1 MKASNKINI
10 ALLGCGRISKSH
22 INAIVSEKDRCH
34 LVAICDESKEKI
46 KSASQYI
53 QELFYKK
60 GINPPSLV
68 DFTNFKALLS
78 AHEERK
84 IKIDLLVIATPSG
97 FHASQT
103 INAAEYGINICTE
116 KPMAL
121 NVEDGLKMINKC
133 KKNDLKLFVV
143 KQNRLNSTLRDLREK
158 IKEKKFGKI
167 GIVALNVFW
176 HRPQSYYDQD
186 NWRGTEELDGRA
198 LMNQASHYV
207 DLLEWMIGPI
217 KSLSASIAT
226 ISRKIESEDTAVLNL
241 KWLDGTLG
249 SMAVTMITFPK
260 NIEGSITIIGDK
272 GSAKVGGEALNKY
285 EFFYFD
291 DKVNIEEI
299 KKSSYK
305 IKNVYGSGHYE
316 YYTNMLD
323 VLIDKKEAICDGE
336 SGLSSIK
343 IINAAYLSSK
353 SGKEISIR

>member
-1 MKASNKINI
+1 MTSNKINI

-22 INAIVSEKDRCH
+22 INAIFSEKDRCN
-34 LVAICDESKEKI
+34 LVAICDESKEKL
-46 KSASQYI
+46 KSALKYTYD
-53 QELFYKK
+53 LFLEK
-60 GINPPSLV
+60 GSSPPNLL
-68 DFTNFKALLS
+68 DFTNLKELLS
-78 AHEERK
+78 AHQEKK
-84 IKIDLLVIATPSG
+84 IKIDLLIIATPSG
-97 FHASQT
+97 LHSSQT
-103 INAAEYGINICTE
+103 INASEYGINICTE

-121 NVEDGLKMINKC
+121 NVKDGLMMINKC
-133 KKNDLKLFVV
+133 LKNNVKLFVV
-143 KQNRLNSTLRDLREK
+143 KQNRLNTTLLDLREK

-186 NWRGTEELDGRA
+186 NWRGTEELDGGA
-198 LMNQASHYV
+198 LMNQASHYI

-291 DKVNIEEI
+291 DEVNEEKI
-299 KKSSYK
+299 KKSNYK
-305 IKNVYGSGHYE
+305 IKNVYGSGHYD
-316 YYTNMLD
+316 YYRNMLD

-343 IINAAYLSSK
+343 IIKAAYLSSK
-353 SGKEISIR
+353 SGKEIYLR

>member
-1 MKASNKINI
+1 MISNKINI

-22 INAIVSEKDRCH
+22 IKAILSEKDRCN
-34 LVAICDESKEKI
+34 LIAICDESKEKI
-46 KSASQYI
+46 KSAIKYF
-53 QELFYKK
+53 QELFYKE
-60 GINPPSLV
+60 GINPPNLL
-68 DFTNFKALLS
+68 DFKNLKSLLS
-78 AHEERK
+78 AHEEKK
-84 IKIDLLVIATPSG
+84 INIDLLVIATPSG
-97 FHASQT
+97 LHSSQT
-103 INAAEYGINICTE
+103 IDAAEYGINICTE

-121 NVEDGLKMINKC
+121 NVKDGLKMINKC
-133 KKNDLKLFVV
+133 QKNDVKLFVV
-143 KQNRLNSTLRDLREK
+143 KQNRFNPTLIDLRKK

-186 NWRGTEELDGRA
+186 NWRGTEELDGGA
-198 LMNQASHYV
+198 LMNQAIHYV

-226 ISRKIESEDTAVLNL
+226 ISREIESEDTAVLNL

-260 NIEGSITIIGDK
+260 NIEGSITIIGDQ

-285 EFFYFD
+285 EFFYFND
-291 DKVNIEEI
+291 NVNEEEI
-299 KKSSYK
+299 TKSNYI

-316 YYTNMLD
+316 YYKNMLD
-323 VLIDKKEAICDGE
+323 VLIDKKEPICDGE
-336 SGLSSIK
+336 SGLSSVK

-353 SGKEISIR
+353 SGKEISLR

>member
-1 MKASNKINI
+1 MISNKINI

-22 INAIVSEKDRCH
+22 IKAILSEKDRCN
-34 LVAICDESKEKI
+34 LIAICDESKEKI
-46 KSASQYI
+46 KSAIKYF
-53 QELFYKK
+53 QELFYKE
-60 GINPPSLV
+60 GINPPNLL
-68 DFTNFKALLS
+68 DFKNLKSLLS
-78 AHEERK
+78 AHEEKK
-84 IKIDLLVIATPSG
+84 INIDLLVIATPSG
-97 FHASQT
+97 LHSSQT
-103 INAAEYGINICTE
+103 IDAAEYGINICTE

-121 NVEDGLKMINKC
+121 NVKDGLKMINKC
-133 KKNDLKLFVV
+133 QKNDVKLFVV
-143 KQNRLNSTLRDLREK
+143 KQNRFNPTLIDLRKK

-186 NWRGTEELDGRA
+186 NWRGTEELDGGA
-198 LMNQASHYV
+198 LMNQAIHYV

-226 ISRKIESEDTAVLNL
+226 ISREIESEDTAVLNL

-260 NIEGSITIIGDK
+260 NIEGSITIIGDQ

-285 EFFYFD
+285 EFFYFND
-291 DKVNIEEI
+291 NVNEEEI
-299 KKSSYK
+299 TKSNYI

-316 YYTNMLD
+316 YYKNMLD
-323 VLIDKKEAICDGE
+323 VLIDQKEPICDGE
-336 SGLSSIK
+336 SGLSSVK

-353 SGKEISIR
+353 SGKEIFLR